1 MRVENARTCV
11 LSLESL
17 LFSPDSCYGF
27 FLGGGRGL
35 VVCFWNPMQC
45 NSIRFTY
52 ALSKRGLT
60 RGRRLGAKSRERVFG
75 RVDNLNII

>member
-27 FLGGGRGL
+27 FLGGGKGVGGL
-35 VVCFWNPMQC
+35 FLESDAMQFD
-45 NSIRFTY
+45 SVYVRFIQ
-52 ALSKRGLT
+52 AGLDQRPPT
-60 RGRRLGAKSRERVFG
+60 RCEIAGAGVWEG
-75 RVDNLNII
+75 G